1 MNTETT
7 SPETNAKPELKSN
20 GLGLA
25 ALIIGIIAL
34 VFAFIP
40 LIQVVGG
47 FAAFVGIVLGLV
59 GLFLKG
65 RKKAIAIAGTI
76 ISIVALVLSI
86 SLSAFYAQSFVD
98 GFNAAVEESRS
109 SAEVVPDGAEASESD
124 GSEEPAE
131 SVASE
136 GGTRDNPLPLGTTI
150 TIGTPNAPEWRITVG
165 PATLDA
171 TDEVL
176 AANQF
181 NDEPEDGFQY
191 AMLSLNF
198 TYIGED
204 SGIPWVDLSVSFV
217 GSDAVTY
224 QSFDTFAVAPNPWTE
239 INELFPDGS
248 ASGNV
253 VIAVPRAAASDG
265 TWRVGASFFGND
277 LFFAAQ

>member
-1 MNTETT
+1 MNTENLA
-7 SPETNAKPELKSN
+7 PEAGAKPEMKSN

-25 ALIIGIIAL
+25 ALIIGIVAL

-40 LIQVVGG
+40 LIQVIGG
-47 FAAFVGIVLGLV
+47 FAAFVGVVLGLV

-65 RKKAIAIAGTI
+65 RKKAIAIVGTI

-86 SLSAFYAQSFVD
+86 TLSAFYAQSFVE
-98 GFNAAVEESRS
+98 GFNAAVEESSPRV
-109 SAEVVPDGAEASESD
+109 EVVPDASGAD
-124 GSEEPAE
+124 GLDDPAE
-131 SVASE
+131 SGATE

-150 TIGTPNAPEWRITVG
+150 TIGTPSSPEWRVTVG
-165 PATLDA
+165 PAKLDA
-171 TDEVL
+171 TGEVL
-176 AANQF
+176 AENQF
-181 NDEPEDGFQY
+181 NDDPEGGFQY
-191 AMLSLNF
+191 AMLNLDF

-224 QSFDTFAVAPNPWTE
+224 QSYDTFVVTPNSWTD
-239 INELFPDGS
+239 INELFPGGS

-253 VIAVPRAAASDG
+253 VIAVPTASASNG

>member
-98 GFNAAVEESRS
+98 AVSTSVQESTS
-109 SAEVVPDGAEASESD
+109 SAEVVTGGDDEASSTGSSGD
-124 GSEEPAE
+124 GER
-131 SVASE
+131 
-136 GGTRDNPLPLGTTI
+136 GTRENPLPMGSTI
-150 TIGTPNAPEWRITVG
+150 IIGSPGSPEWEVTVG
-165 PATLDA
+165 PVILNAN
-171 TDEVL
+171 DEIA

-181 NDEPEDGFQY
+181 NDPPEPGFQY
-191 AMLSLNF
+191 ALLTLN
-198 TYIGED
+198 
-204 SGIPWVDLSVSFV
+204 
-217 GSDAVTY
+217 VTY
-224 QSFDTFAVAPNPWTE
+224 VGESTGTPWLDLDWDYVGADSVTYRSGDTFAVPPNSIMD
-239 INELFPDGS
+239 INELFPGGSGTGNIVIAIPEDS
-248 ASGNV
+248 ASE
-253 VIAVPRAAASDG
+253 G
-265 TWRVGASFFGND
+265 TWRIGGSFLSD
-277 LFFAAQ
+277 KIFFAAQ